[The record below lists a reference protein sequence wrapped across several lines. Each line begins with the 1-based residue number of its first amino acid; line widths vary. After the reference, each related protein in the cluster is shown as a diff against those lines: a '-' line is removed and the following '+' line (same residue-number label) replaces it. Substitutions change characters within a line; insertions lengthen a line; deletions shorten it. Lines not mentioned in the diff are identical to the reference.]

1 MLFLDNPLYPK
12 KKYPMINAD
21 KVTLKEKVGYGF
33 GDMASSMFWK
43 IFGMYSLFFYTD
55 VFGITAAA
63 AGTMFLVARVWD
75 SFFDLFVGIAAD
87 RTKTRWGRYRPY
99 LLWFAIPFSVM
110 GVITFFVPDFG
121 STGKLVYAYITYSLM
136 MIVYSLINVPY
147 ASLLGVMSPDPQ
159 ERNIL
164 SSYRMSFAFI
174 GSFITFM
181 LLQPLIDFY
190 AGAFGNLPQLSAA
203 EHVAETTVS
212 TSPIGWTLGVAT
224 IGVICSILFFFCF
237 RWTRERVQPVNKEE
251 NTSVKQDL
259 KNLFHNAPWWIL
271 VGTGL
276 AALLFNAVRDGVA
289 IYYFKDYVQVA
300 YRVPFIGWDVTT
312 VYFLLGQAA
321 NLVGVILA
329 PSLSAK
335 YGKRRTYMIAMAMAA
350 LFSVLFFFVPNQLG
364 LIFLLQIITSLCAG
378 YVLPLLWSMFADI
391 VDYQELKTNR
401 RASGLIFSSSSMSQ
415 KLGWALG
422 AAITGWILFYFKYNP
437 EVVQQNADTILG
449 ERIMISL
456 IPAACC
462 IIAFFG
468 MMAYPLSEKKV
479 KEVTEELERRRK
491 LEE

>member
-1 MLFLDNPLYPK
+1 MK
-12 KKYPMINAD
+12 TTT
-21 KVTLKEKVGYGF
+21 VTLKEKIGYGF

-63 AGTMFLVARVWD
+63 AGTMFLVARLWD
-75 SFFDLFVGIAAD
+75 SVFDLFVGIAAD

-99 LLWFAIPFSVM
+99 LLWFAVPFSVM

-147 ASLLGVMSPDPQ
+147 ASLLGVMSSNPQ

-181 LLQPLIDFY
+181 LLQPLVDMF
-190 AGAFGNLPQLSAA
+190 ASLEGKAA
-203 EHVAETTVS
+203 VDVTKVVTETSVS
-212 TSPIGWTLGVAT
+212 TSPIGWTLAVAS
-224 IGVICSILFFFCF
+224 IGVLCTILFIFCF
-237 RWTRERVQPVNKEE
+237 RWTRERVEPVNEDE

-289 IYYFKDYVQVA
+289 IYYFRDYVQFA
-300 YRVPFIGWDVTT
+300 YRMPVTGWDMTT
-312 VYFLLGQAA
+312 IYFLVGQAA

-329 PSLSAK
+329 PVLSSK
-335 YGKRRTYMIAMAMAA
+335 YGKKRTYMLAMAGAAA
-350 LFSVLFFFVPNQLG
+350 LSVVFYFIPNELG
-364 LIFLLQIITSLCAG
+364 WILLLQTLISLCAG

-422 AAITGWILFYFKYNP
+422 AALTGWILSIFKYNP
-437 EVVQQNADTILG
+437 HIAQQSMDTIFG
-449 ERIMISL
+449 ERLMISIL
-456 IPAACC
+456 PAICC
-462 IIAFFG
+462 IIAFLG

-479 KEVTEELERRRK
+479 KEITAELDAKRAQK
-491 LEE
+491 D

>member
-1 MLFLDNPLYPK
+1 MMNT
-12 KKYPMINAD
+12 

-121 STGKLVYAYITYSLM
+121 ATGKLVYAYITYSLM

-147 ASLLGVMSPDPQ
+147 ASLLGVMSPNPQ
-159 ERNIL
+159 ERNVL

-181 LLQPLIDFY
+181 LLQPLVDMY
-190 AGAFGNLPQLSAA
+190 GRTFGSEQALVVVEQA
-203 EHVAETTVS
+203 EASIS
-212 TSPIGWTLGVAT
+212 TSPIGWTMGVAT
-224 IGVICSILFFFCF
+224 IGVICTILFFLCF
-237 RWTRERVQPVNKEE
+237 RWTRERVQPVNDDED
-251 NTSVKQDL
+251 TSVKQDL

-289 IYYFKDYVQVA
+289 IYYFRDYVQVA
-300 YRVPFIGWDVTT
+300 YRVPFTGWDVTT
-312 VYFLLGQAA
+312 VYFLVGQAA
-321 NLVGVILA
+321 NLIGVILA
-329 PSLSAK
+329 PVISSR
-335 YGKRRTYMIAMAMAA
+335 YGKKKTYMIAIAGAGA
-350 LFSVLFFFVPNQLG
+350 LSVVFYFIPNSLG
-364 LIFLLQIITSLCAG
+364 WILLLQTLISLCAG

-422 AAITGWILFYFKYNP
+422 AALTGWILFLFKYNP
-437 EVVQQNADTILG
+437 DIAQQSMETIFG
-449 ERIMISL
+449 ERLMISI
-456 IPAACC
+456 IPAVCC

-479 KEVTEELERRRK
+479 KEVTAELEAKRMNK
-491 LEE
+491 